1 MLWKIKNFLFNLC
14 KKKTILFVFFFI
26 FLGLAYPKVSSA
38 FIVELAK
45 KIAIAP
51 LYYIIYV
58 IVRIAVYIAGFAGSL
73 LNWILSPNFISYSY
87 TNPGGANPNPV
98 IKTGLAVTQ
107 GFANMFLVLIL
118 VYIAIATILQLADY
132 RTKRILVIFI
142 VVALLVNFSPV
153 ICGLIVD
160 ASNIIMNFFVQD
172 LSVDTFSETMGAR
185 VAKMNIG
192 YWVETEPGPVSRLV
206 QLAVLVPFLFVLTF
220 ILLILAVI
228 FILRYIAI
236 WLLVIL
242 SPMAFICYIL
252 PITKKYF
259 DLWWKQFL
267 NWCFIGVT
275 CGFFL
280 YLALF
285 FVMQLETSPGAA
297 ISTPDIPSSDAPF
310 NAILPYFVAVVFLGM
325 GLVFGLATSAMGAS
339 TAISLTKRGQKASA
353 KWVGGKIAQKGIRPL
368 LEKAR
373 TKEAVGHIAKVV
385 EKVPVARWFLPEKAR
400 LYGQMKPAVEKA
412 QTQAKAYSSQTL
424 AHRLFKGAD
433 TQTDALGDLI
443 EILERGDG
451 QDIFNGARKLKKF
464 KGKSDEELLNDD
476 AFIKRLVRPLNL
488 AQKSGLLTSK
498 VLRKDPRLAKIA
510 AKTSGPN
517 KIKGYVDLSGQEAVK
532 KVVGEARSQH
542 IASWEPEVFE
552 DKDVIQATLGKFD
565 RERWLQINRTIK
577 NGQEKSLEG
586 IDKAFSDFVIKQPK
600 FKAMSKSDIANK
612 LKDKDSNEFKEAWN
626 DFREHI
632 KTQNEGLD
640 GYFKA
645 LEDKRVRDTGWRE
658 ANFKIKDE
666 GGKPPTAPTAGAAAM
681 GGPPPTPPKQP
692 DIPRTGRQGKKASN
706 IPTTGKGDNKKE
718 VKPKKRS

>member
-1 MLWKIKNFLFNLC
+1 MLRKIKNFLFNLS
-14 KKKTILFVFFFI
+14 KKKTILFVSFFI
-26 FLGLAYPKVSSA
+26 FLGLTYPKISSA

-45 KIAIAP
+45 KIAVAP
-51 LYYIIYV
+51 LYYIVYV
-58 IVRIAVYIAGFAGSL
+58 IVSIAVYIAGFAGSL
-73 LNWILSPNFISYSY
+73 LNWILSPGFISYSY
-87 TNPGGANPNPV
+87 TNPGGPNPNPV
-98 IKTGLAVTQ
+98 IETGLAVTQ

-132 RTKRILVIFI
+132 RTKRILIIFI

-160 ASNIIMNFFVQD
+160 ASNIIMNFFIQD

-185 VAKMNIG
+185 VAKMKG
-192 YWVETEPGPVSRLV
+192 EYWVETEEGPIARLV

-228 FILRYIAI
+228 FMLRYVAI

-242 SPMAFICYIL
+242 SPIAFICYIL

-285 FVMQLETSPGAA
+285 LVMQLETNPGAA
-297 ISTPDIPSSDAPF
+297 ISTPDIPNSDAPF
-310 NAILPYFVAVVFLGM
+310 NAIMPYFVAVVFLGM
-325 GLVFGLATSAMGAS
+325 GVVFGLATSAAGAS
-339 TAISLTKRGQKASA
+339 TVVNFAKSKGRGAA
-353 KWVGGKIAQKGIRPL
+353 RGVGRGAGWVGGRIAQRGIRPL

-373 TKEAVGHIAKVV
+373 TKEAVGHIARVI
-385 EKVPVARWFLPEKAR
+385 EKAPVARWFLPEKAR
-400 LYGQMKPAVEKA
+400 LYGQTRPAVEKA
-412 QTQAKAYSSQTL
+412 QTQAKAYSSRTL
-424 AHRLFKGAD
+424 AHRILKGAD

-443 EILERGDG
+443 EILERGAG
-451 QDIFNGARKLKKF
+451 QDIFNGAKKLKRF
-464 KGKSDEELLNDD
+464 KGKSDKELLNDD

-488 AQKSGLLTSK
+488 AQKSGFLTSK
-498 VLRKDPRLAKIA
+498 ILRKDPRLAKIA
-510 AKTSGPN
+510 AKASGPN
-517 KIKGYVDLSGQEAVK
+517 EIKGYAGLSGQEAVK

-565 RERWLQINRTIK
+565 RERWLQVNRTIK

-586 IDKAFSDFVIKQPK
+586 IDKAFSNFVIKRPE
-600 FKAMSKSDIANK
+600 FEGMSKSDIAKK
-612 LKDKDSNEFKEAWN
+612 LENHGSEDYKKVWEN
-626 DFREHI
+626 FREHI

-658 ANFKIKDE
+658 ANFKIKE
-666 GGKPPTAPTAGAAAM
+666 VETSATTITTAGAAAM
-681 GGPPPTPPKQP
+681 GPPPPPP
-692 DIPRTGRQGKKASN
+692 SGRRPGGAAPSGRRPGSGGTAPTGRR
-706 IPTTGKGDNKKE
+706 P
-718 VKPKKRS
+718 

>member
-14 KKKTILFVFFFI
+14 KKKTVLFVFFFA
-26 FLGLAYPKVSSA
+26 FLGLVYPRISSA
-38 FIVELAK
+38 FIIELAK
-45 KIAIAP
+45 KIAVAP
-51 LYYIIYV
+51 FYYIIYV
-58 IVRIAVYIAGFAGSL
+58 IVSIAVYMAGWAGSL
-73 LNWILSPNFISYSY
+73 LSWILSPNFISYSY

-132 RTKRILVIFI
+132 KTKRILVIFI

-160 ASNIIMNFFVQD
+160 ASNIIMNFFIQD
-172 LSVDTFSETMGAR
+172 LSVDTFSETMGAK
-185 VAKMNIG
+185 VAEMKTE
-192 YWVETEPGPVSRLV
+192 YWVETEEGPVAQLV

-220 ILLILAVI
+220 ILLIFAVI
-228 FILRYIAI
+228 FMLRYVAI

-242 SPMAFICYIL
+242 SPIAFICYIL

-259 DLWWKQFL
+259 DQWWQQFI
-267 NWCFIGVT
+267 NWSFIGVT

-285 FVMQLETSPGAA
+285 LVMQLETNPGVA
-297 ISTPDIPSSDAPF
+297 ISTPDIPDSSPTF
-310 NAILPYFVAVVFLGM
+310 NAIMPYFVAIVFLGI
-325 GLVFGLATSAMGAS
+325 GLVFGLATSAAGAS
-339 TAISLTKRGQKASA
+339 TAISLAKRGQKASA
-353 KWVGGKIAQKGIRPL
+353 KWTGGRIAQKGIRPL

-373 TKEAVGHIAKVV
+373 AKEAVGHIAKVV

-400 LYGQMKPAVEKA
+400 LYGQMRPAVEKA
-412 QTQAKAYSSQTL
+412 QTQAKKYDSRTL
-424 AHRLFKGAD
+424 AHRTLKGAD
-433 TQTDALGDLI
+433 TQTDALGNLI

-451 QDIFNGARKLKKF
+451 QDIFNGAKKLKKF

-488 AQKSGLLTSK
+488 AQKSGFLTSK

-510 AKTSGPN
+510 AKASGPN
-517 KIKGYVDLSGQEAVK
+517 EIKGYAGLSGQEAVK

-542 IASWEPEVFE
+542 IASWEPEVFK
-552 DKDVIQATLGKFD
+552 DQDVIQATLGKFD
-565 RERWLQINRTIK
+565 RERWLQVNRTIK

-586 IDKAFSDFVIKQPK
+586 IDKAFSSFTIKQPE
-600 FKAMSKSDIANK
+600 FKGMSKSNIAKK
-612 LKDKDSNEFKEAWN
+612 LENHGSEDYKKTWN

-632 KTQNEGLD
+632 KTQNEGSE

-658 ANFKIKDE
+658 ANFKIKE
-666 GGKPPTAPTAGAAAM
+666 VETPATTTPTVGEASM
-681 GGPPPTPPKQP
+681 GSPPPPPSGRRPGGTTPSGRRPGGGGTTP
-692 DIPRTGRQGKKASN
+692 TGRR
-706 IPTTGKGDNKKE
+706 P
-718 VKPKKRS
+718 